1 MANIPKAPNDRITVE
16 KVARS
21 PKCARCRNHGFV
33 VPLKGHSGKCQFRSC
48 LCWKCSL
55 IAERTKI
62 LASQRRIK
70 TVNGNESPNAESAAA
85 HRPGNTALTG
95 GTNNTSAN
103 GVNGETDVSANSRK
117 EGEIKA
123 PVKSYTEL
131 RATAPVSTYGS
142 VSPSEVKSS
151 AGLSAPDEALGGEY
165 MITEAI
171 PRHIYPG
178 ELFAMPL
185 PMYSHYPDRYMY
197 PAVLV
202 TLRSPAPGTF
212 REPIGFLPS
221 PPGSLSHQMET
232 CESQIH
238 VPLYSLYP
246 TYPALSDE
254 HGPSPHHHPQSHMDG
269 EQGTSK
275 VPPQAGCISGIK

>member
-151 AGLSAPDEALGGEY
+151 AGLSAPDEALGGLLFLTTIFSRRVHDY
-165 MITEAI
+165 RGDSEAHLS
-171 PRHIYPG
+171 RRAVCNASSNVLALPG
-178 ELFAMPL
+178 
-185 PMYSHYPDRYMY
+185 
-197 PAVLV
+197 
-202 TLRSPAPGTF
+202 
-212 REPIGFLPS
+212 
-221 PPGSLSHQMET
+221 
-232 CESQIH
+232 QIH
-238 VPLYSLYP
+238 VPRCAGNPEITCTRYLQG
-246 TYPALSDE
+246 A
-254 HGPSPHHHPQSHMDG
+254 HWVSPLTTRFTVSPNGDL
-269 EQGTSK
+269 
-275 VPPQAGCISGIK
+275 